1 MMCSLSGNYCTDK
14 KPSSMNW
21 IEGRGKSVVCEA
33 IIKGDIV
40 QSVLKTTVR
49 AMVELNTQ
57 KNLIGS
63 AMAGSIGTFM
73 WSLSL
78 SMPIL

>member
-1 MMCSLSGNYCTDK
+1 
-14 KPSSMNW
+14 MNW

-33 IIKGDIV
+33 IIKGDV
-40 QSVLKTTVR
+40 VESVLKTTVR

-63 AMAGSIGTFM
+63 AMAGSIGKNNE
-73 WSLSL
+73 
-78 SMPIL
+78 PPPHCNANYYHY

>member
-1 MMCSLSGNYCTDK
+1 
-14 KPSSMNW
+14 MNW

-33 IIKGDIV
+33 IIKGEV
-40 QSVLKTTVR
+40 VESVLKTTVR

-63 AMAGSIGTFM
+63 AMAGSIGTKQRATTTVTLIIIPLL
-73 WSLSL
+73 LSCL
-78 SMPIL
+78 LFV